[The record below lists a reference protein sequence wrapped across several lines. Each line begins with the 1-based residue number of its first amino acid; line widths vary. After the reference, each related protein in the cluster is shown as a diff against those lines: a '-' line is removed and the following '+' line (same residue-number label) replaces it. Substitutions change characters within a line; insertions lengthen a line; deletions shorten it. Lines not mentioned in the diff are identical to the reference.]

1 MKFPDQ
7 IGNTVS
13 LSSSPKRIIS
23 LVPSQTELLFD
34 LGLDEDIVGI
44 TRYCVHPKE
53 KCARK
58 PRIGGTKKFDFDL
71 IDKLKPELILGNR
84 EENYK
89 EGIERLLS
97 KYPVWMSDIIT
108 LEDAYDMIV
117 LVGEMVGRKA
127 KADEIVSEIKSK
139 MDGLENKAGIKVAY
153 FMWRKPYMVA
163 GGDTF
168 INEMI
173 KKCGLVNVFENIERY
188 PEVTLEQVEEAKPDI
203 ILLSSEP
210 FPFKEKHFDEFRE
223 KSPSTKI
230 MLVDGEMFS
239 WYGSRLIKAARYFRE
254 LRKDLL

>member
-34 LGLDEDIVGI
+34 LGLDEEIVGI

-53 KCARK
+53 RCARK
-58 PRIGGTKKFDFDL
+58 PRIGGTKKLDFDL

-89 EGIERLLS
+89 EGIEWLLS

>member
-53 KCARK
+53 RCVRK

-89 EGIERLLS
+89 EGIQRLLS

-127 KADEIVSEIKSK
+127 KADEIISEIKFPS
-139 MDGLENKAGIKVAY
+139 LEATY
-153 FMWRKPYMVA
+153 
-163 GGDTF
+163 
-168 INEMI
+168 
-173 KKCGLVNVFENIERY
+173 
-188 PEVTLEQVEEAKPDI
+188 
-203 ILLSSEP
+203 
-210 FPFKEKHFDEFRE
+210 
-223 KSPSTKI
+223 
-230 MLVDGEMFS
+230 
-239 WYGSRLIKAARYFRE
+239 
-254 LRKDLL
+254 